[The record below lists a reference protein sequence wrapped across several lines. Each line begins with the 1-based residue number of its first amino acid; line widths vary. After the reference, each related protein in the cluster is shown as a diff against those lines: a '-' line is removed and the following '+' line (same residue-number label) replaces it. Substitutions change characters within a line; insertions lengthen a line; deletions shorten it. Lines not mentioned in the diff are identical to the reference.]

1 MVTLPK
7 MGLASGGSTLP
18 VLYILLQVAALS
30 VVLRVGPIVIR
41 FLYFRVSFSAHFG
54 VVLASLSC
62 SSDLAKVY

>member
-7 MGLASGGSTLP
+7 MGIASGGHTLP

-30 VVLRVGPIVIR
+30 VVLRVGRIVMR

-54 VVLASLSC
+54 VISASLL
-62 SSDLAKVY
+62 SSWDLAKM